1 MTKAE
6 LIRKLAK
13 NSGIPDQDA
22 KIFFELLLKRISS
35 DTKIGQSLFLND
47 FGYFYLIKGSIKKPV
62 YSYNANEVSEEE
74 IDLILFSEESDLKN
88 SDTKGLVFS
97 IPFSDDDDFHPIDA
111 AFSLSIGK
119 PLIPLRGVPFDDIYI
134 PTSGYEYRRLI
145 ESKVDKVISNA
156 VIAELAESFPIL
168 VIDARSYN
176 SNQVQLK
183 WTDTAEAET
192 SEKVI
197 PDEQPVQKTEL
208 SEYEKQTQEL
218 KNIAWD
224 FGEDLSQQ
232 IEAESIL
239 DIADEKISFDLNQK
253 KNETTQDEI
262 KQEKFNEE
270 NTETLIE
277 ESFIEIGEKDLT
289 KPVEISLSENADTE
303 SSEKLDELLNFNENT
318 IEVKNEDADV
328 ISTESSEPLLI
339 QSDISG
345 NSDELLID
353 EIQIDEIQIDGIQND
368 DTSEQTI
375 EITETPDSDEDKQFW
390 ENTSKYFETYIPNKS
405 QGESKEDEAAAS
417 SDNEIINEDHN
428 HSEEIKEDTYP
439 ELSEAENES
448 DSNLQEETNRNDI
461 SDVESIEEDEEA
473 VKEQT
478 EQKAEYYE
486 PVEKKNYLPFII
498 FPLIVIVLSLA
509 LYWYLEFFQKKE
521 IPVKNVNISL
531 NTANTTV
538 IKRDYDIPVSTPYPL
553 QTEGTTLNQNAATS
567 EEVVKEDVKKED
579 VVINEQID
587 KQPEVKIEKKEVKP
601 EPPAKIP
608 DIKPLSSTTTTLT
621 KPKALNVGNNIF
633 KYGDYFVVQV
643 ASFRASSI
651 SENEAGKYRNKG
663 YNAFVETAE
672 IQGRGTWYRV
682 RVGNFSTKEEAQN
695 FINKNIRP

>member
-35 DTKIGQSLFLND
+35 DTKIGQSLFLNG

-62 YSYNANEVSEEE
+62 YSYNDNEVSEEE

-183 WTDTAEAET
+183 WTDTADAET

-253 KNETTQDEI
+253 KDETTQDEI

-318 IEVKNEDADV
+318 SEVKNEDADV
-328 ISTESSEPLLI
+328 ISSESSEPLLI

-353 EIQIDEIQIDGIQND
+353 EIQIDEIQND

-405 QGESKEDEAAAS
+405 QGESKDVEAAVS

-448 DSNLQEETNRNDI
+448 ASNLQEETNRNDI

-601 EPPAKIP
+601 EPPAIIP

>member
-35 DTKIGQSLFLND
+35 DTKIGQSLFLNG

>member
-35 DTKIGQSLFLND
+35 DTKIGQSLFLNG

-62 YSYNANEVSEEE
+62 YSYNDNQVSEEE

-119 PLIPLRGVPFDDIYI
+119 PLIPLRGVPFDNIYI

-183 WTDTAEAET
+183 WTDTADAET

-253 KNETTQDEI
+253 KDETTQDEI

-328 ISTESSEPLLI
+328 ISSESSEPLLI

-405 QGESKEDEAAAS
+405 QGESKEVEATAS

-448 DSNLQEETNRNDI
+448 ASNLQEETNRNDI

-579 VVINEQID
+579 VVINEQVD

-601 EPPAKIP
+601 EPPAIIP
-608 DIKPLSSTTTTLT
+608 DLKPLSSTTTTLT

>member
-35 DTKIGQSLFLND
+35 DTKIGQSLFLNG

-62 YSYNANEVSEEE
+62 YSYNDNEVSEEE

-183 WTDTAEAET
+183 WTDTADAET

-253 KNETTQDEI
+253 KDETTQDEI

-328 ISTESSEPLLI
+328 ISSESSEPLLI

-353 EIQIDEIQIDGIQND
+353 EIQIDEIQND

-405 QGESKEDEAAAS
+405 QGESKDVEAAVS

-448 DSNLQEETNRNDI
+448 ASNLQEETNRNDI

-579 VVINEQID
+579 VVINEQVD

-601 EPPAKIP
+601 EPPAIIP

>member
-35 DTKIGQSLFLND
+35 DTKIGQSLFLNG

-183 WTDTAEAET
+183 WTDTADAET

-253 KNETTQDEI
+253 KDETTQDEI

-318 IEVKNEDADV
+318 SEVKNEDADV
-328 ISTESSEPLLI
+328 ISSESSEPLLI

-405 QGESKEDEAAAS
+405 QGESKEDEAAS

>member
-35 DTKIGQSLFLND
+35 DTKIGQSLFLNG

-183 WTDTAEAET
+183 WTDTADAET

-253 KNETTQDEI
+253 KDETTQDEI

-328 ISTESSEPLLI
+328 ISSESSEPLLI

-405 QGESKEDEAAAS
+405 QGESKEVEATAS

-448 DSNLQEETNRNDI
+448 ASNLQEETNRNDI

-579 VVINEQID
+579 VVINEQVD
-587 KQPEVKIEKKEVKP
+587 KQPEVKIEKKEIKP

-608 DIKPLSSTTTTLT
+608 DLKPLSSTTTTLT

>member
-35 DTKIGQSLFLND
+35 DTKIGQSLFLNG

-62 YSYNANEVSEEE
+62 YSYNDNEVSEEE

-183 WTDTAEAET
+183 WTDTADAET

-253 KNETTQDEI
+253 KDETTQDEI

-318 IEVKNEDADV
+318 SEVKNEDADV
-328 ISTESSEPLLI
+328 ISSESSEPLLI

-353 EIQIDEIQIDGIQND
+353 EIQIDEIQND

-405 QGESKEDEAAAS
+405 QGESKDVEAAVS

-448 DSNLQEETNRNDI
+448 ASNLQEETNRNDI

-579 VVINEQID
+579 VVINEQVD

-601 EPPAKIP
+601 EPPAIIP

>member
-35 DTKIGQSLFLND
+35 DTKIGQSLFLNG

-183 WTDTAEAET
+183 WTDTADAET

-253 KNETTQDEI
+253 KDETTQDEI

-318 IEVKNEDADV
+318 SEVKNEDADV
-328 ISTESSEPLLI
+328 ISSESSEPLLI

-405 QGESKEDEAAAS
+405 QGESKEDEAAS

-448 DSNLQEETNRNDI
+448 ASNLQEETNRNDI

-608 DIKPLSSTTTTLT
+608 DIKPLSSTTTTLA

>member
-35 DTKIGQSLFLND
+35 DTKIGQSLFLNG

-62 YSYNANEVSEEE
+62 YSYNDNQVSEEE

-183 WTDTAEAET
+183 WTDTADAET

-253 KNETTQDEI
+253 KDETTQDEI

-318 IEVKNEDADV
+318 SEVKNEDADV
-328 ISTESSEPLLI
+328 ISSESSEPLLI

-601 EPPAKIP
+601 EPPAIIP

>member
-35 DTKIGQSLFLND
+35 DTKIGQSLFLNG

-62 YSYNANEVSEEE
+62 YSYNDNEVSEEE

-183 WTDTAEAET
+183 WTDTADAET

-253 KNETTQDEI
+253 KDETTQDEI

-328 ISTESSEPLLI
+328 ISSESSEPLLI

-345 NSDELLID
+345 NSDELL
-353 EIQIDEIQIDGIQND
+353 IDEIQIDGIQND

-405 QGESKEDEAAAS
+405 QGESKDVEAAVS

-448 DSNLQEETNRNDI
+448 ASNLQEETNRNDI

-601 EPPAKIP
+601 EPPAIIP

>member
-35 DTKIGQSLFLND
+35 DTKIGQSLFLNG

-62 YSYNANEVSEEE
+62 YSYNDNEVSEEE

-119 PLIPLRGVPFDDIYI
+119 PLIPLRGVPFDNIYI

-183 WTDTAEAET
+183 WTDTADAET

-253 KNETTQDEI
+253 KDETTQDEI

-318 IEVKNEDADV
+318 SEVKNEDADV
-328 ISTESSEPLLI
+328 ISSESSEPLLI

-405 QGESKEDEAAAS
+405 QGESKDVEAAVS

-448 DSNLQEETNRNDI
+448 ASNLQEETNRNDI

-579 VVINEQID
+579 VVINEQVD

-601 EPPAKIP
+601 EPPAIIP

>member
-35 DTKIGQSLFLND
+35 DTKIGQSLFMND

-183 WTDTAEAET
+183 WTDTADAET

-253 KNETTQDEI
+253 KDETTQDEI

-318 IEVKNEDADV
+318 SEVKNEDADV

-405 QGESKEDEAAAS
+405 QGESKEVEATAS

-521 IPVKNVNISL
+521 IPVKNINISL

>member
-448 DSNLQEETNRNDI
+448 ASNLQEETNRNDI

>member
-35 DTKIGQSLFLND
+35 DTKIGQSLFLNG

-62 YSYNANEVSEEE
+62 YSYNDNEVSEEE

-183 WTDTAEAET
+183 WTDTADAET

-253 KNETTQDEI
+253 KDETTQDEI

-328 ISTESSEPLLI
+328 ISSESSEPLLI

-353 EIQIDEIQIDGIQND
+353 EIQIDEIQND

-405 QGESKEDEAAAS
+405 QGESKEVEATAS

-448 DSNLQEETNRNDI
+448 ASNLQEETNRNDI

-579 VVINEQID
+579 VVINEQVD

-601 EPPAKIP
+601 EPPAIIP

>member
-35 DTKIGQSLFLND
+35 DTKIGQSLFLNG

-183 WTDTAEAET
+183 WTDTADAET

-253 KNETTQDEI
+253 KDETTQDEI

-318 IEVKNEDADV
+318 SEVKNEDADV
-328 ISTESSEPLLI
+328 ISSESSEPLLI

-345 NSDELLID
+345 NSDELMID

-405 QGESKEDEAAAS
+405 QGESKEVEATAS

-448 DSNLQEETNRNDI
+448 ASNLQEETNRNDI

-587 KQPEVKIEKKEVKP
+587 KQPEVKIEKKEIKP

-608 DIKPLSSTTTTLT
+608 DIKPLSSTTTTLA

>member
-62 YSYNANEVSEEE
+62 YSYNDNEVSEEE

-183 WTDTAEAET
+183 WTDTADAET

-601 EPPAKIP
+601 EPPAIIP

>member
-35 DTKIGQSLFLND
+35 DTKIGQSLFLNG

-62 YSYNANEVSEEE
+62 YSYNDNQVSEEE

-183 WTDTAEAET
+183 WTDTADAET

-253 KNETTQDEI
+253 KDETTQDEI

-328 ISTESSEPLLI
+328 ISSESSEPLLI

-448 DSNLQEETNRNDI
+448 ASNLQEETNRNDI

-601 EPPAKIP
+601 EPPAIIP
-608 DIKPLSSTTTTLT
+608 DLKPLSSTTTTLT

>member
-35 DTKIGQSLFLND
+35 DTKIGQSLFLNG

-62 YSYNANEVSEEE
+62 YSYNDNQVSEEE

-183 WTDTAEAET
+183 WTDTADAET

-253 KNETTQDEI
+253 KDETTQDEI

-328 ISTESSEPLLI
+328 ISSESSEPLLI

-345 NSDELLID
+345 NSDELL
-353 EIQIDEIQIDGIQND
+353 IDEIQIDGIQND

-405 QGESKEDEAAAS
+405 QGESKEVEATAS

-448 DSNLQEETNRNDI
+448 ASNLQEETNRNDI

-579 VVINEQID
+579 VVINEQVD
-587 KQPEVKIEKKEVKP
+587 KQPEVKIEKKEIKP

-608 DIKPLSSTTTTLT
+608 DLKPLSSTTTTLT

>member
-253 KNETTQDEI
+253 KDETTQDEI

>member
-35 DTKIGQSLFLND
+35 DTKIGQSLFLNG

-62 YSYNANEVSEEE
+62 YSYNDNQVSEEE

-183 WTDTAEAET
+183 WTDTADAET

-253 KNETTQDEI
+253 KDETTQDEI

-318 IEVKNEDADV
+318 SEVKNEDADV
-328 ISTESSEPLLI
+328 ISSESSEPLLI

-353 EIQIDEIQIDGIQND
+353 EIQIDEIQND

-405 QGESKEDEAAAS
+405 QGESKDVEAAVS

-448 DSNLQEETNRNDI
+448 ASNLQEETNRNDI

-579 VVINEQID
+579 VVINEQVD

-601 EPPAKIP
+601 EPPAIIP

>member
-35 DTKIGQSLFLND
+35 DTKIGQSLFLNG

-62 YSYNANEVSEEE
+62 YSYNDNEVSEEE

-119 PLIPLRGVPFDDIYI
+119 PLIPLRGVPFDNIYI

-183 WTDTAEAET
+183 WTDTADAET

-253 KNETTQDEI
+253 KDETTQDEI

-328 ISTESSEPLLI
+328 ISSESSEPLLI

-601 EPPAKIP
+601 EPPAIIP
-608 DIKPLSSTTTTLT
+608 DLKPLSSTTTTLT

>member
-35 DTKIGQSLFLND
+35 DTKIGQSLFLNG

-62 YSYNANEVSEEE
+62 YSYNDNEVSEEE

-183 WTDTAEAET
+183 WTDTADAET

-253 KNETTQDEI
+253 KDETTQDEI

-328 ISTESSEPLLI
+328 ISSESSEPLLI

-405 QGESKEDEAAAS
+405 QGESKDVEAAVS

-448 DSNLQEETNRNDI
+448 ASNLQEETNRNDI

-579 VVINEQID
+579 VVINEQVD

-601 EPPAKIP
+601 EPPAIIP

>member
-35 DTKIGQSLFLND
+35 DTKIGQSLFLNG

-62 YSYNANEVSEEE
+62 YSYNDNQVSEEE

-183 WTDTAEAET
+183 WTDTADAET

-253 KNETTQDEI
+253 KDETTQDEI

-328 ISTESSEPLLI
+328 ISSESSEPLLI

-405 QGESKEDEAAAS
+405 QGESKEVEATAS

-448 DSNLQEETNRNDI
+448 ASNLQEETNRNDI

-579 VVINEQID
+579 VVINEQVD
-587 KQPEVKIEKKEVKP
+587 KQPEVKIEKKEIKP

-608 DIKPLSSTTTTLT
+608 DLKPLSSTTTTLT

>member
-35 DTKIGQSLFLND
+35 DTKIGQSLFLNG

-62 YSYNANEVSEEE
+62 YSYNDNEVSEEE

-183 WTDTAEAET
+183 WTDTADAET

-253 KNETTQDEI
+253 KDETTQDEI

-303 SSEKLDELLNFNENT
+303 SSEKLDELLNFNKNT
-318 IEVKNEDADV
+318 SEVKNEDADV
-328 ISTESSEPLLI
+328 ISSESSEPLLI

-353 EIQIDEIQIDGIQND
+353 EIQIDEIQND

-405 QGESKEDEAAAS
+405 QGESKDVEAAVS

-448 DSNLQEETNRNDI
+448 ASNLQEETNRNDI

-579 VVINEQID
+579 VVINEQVD

-601 EPPAKIP
+601 EPPAIIP

>member
-35 DTKIGQSLFLND
+35 DTKIGQSLFLNG

-62 YSYNANEVSEEE
+62 YSYNDNEVSEEE

-183 WTDTAEAET
+183 WTDTADAET

-253 KNETTQDEI
+253 KDETTQDEI

-328 ISTESSEPLLI
+328 ISSESSEPLLI

-353 EIQIDEIQIDGIQND
+353 EIQIDEIQND

-405 QGESKEDEAAAS
+405 QGESKDVEAAVS

-448 DSNLQEETNRNDI
+448 ASNLQEETNRNDI

-579 VVINEQID
+579 VVINEQVD
-587 KQPEVKIEKKEVKP
+587 KQPEVKIEKKEIKP

-608 DIKPLSSTTTTLT
+608 DLKPLSSTTTTLT

>member
-183 WTDTAEAET
+183 WTDTADAET

-253 KNETTQDEI
+253 KDETTQDEI

>member
-35 DTKIGQSLFLND
+35 DTKIGQSLFLNG

-62 YSYNANEVSEEE
+62 YSYNDNQVSEEE

-183 WTDTAEAET
+183 WTDTADAET

-253 KNETTQDEI
+253 KDETTQDEI

-328 ISTESSEPLLI
+328 ISSESSEPLLI

-579 VVINEQID
+579 VVINEQVD
-587 KQPEVKIEKKEVKP
+587 KQPEVKIEKKEIKP

-608 DIKPLSSTTTTLT
+608 DLKPLSSTTTTLT

>member
-35 DTKIGQSLFLND
+35 DTKIGQSLFLNG

-62 YSYNANEVSEEE
+62 YSYNDNEVSEEE

-119 PLIPLRGVPFDDIYI
+119 PLIPLRGVPFDNIYI

-183 WTDTAEAET
+183 WTDTADAET

-253 KNETTQDEI
+253 KDETTQDEI

-328 ISTESSEPLLI
+328 ISSESSEPLLI

-405 QGESKEDEAAAS
+405 QGESKEVEATAS

-448 DSNLQEETNRNDI
+448 ASNLQEETNRNDI

-579 VVINEQID
+579 VVINEQVD
-587 KQPEVKIEKKEVKP
+587 KQPEVKIEKKEIKP

-608 DIKPLSSTTTTLT
+608 DLKPLSSTTTTLT

>member
-35 DTKIGQSLFLND
+35 DTKIGQSLFLNG

-62 YSYNANEVSEEE
+62 YSYNDNEVSEEE

-183 WTDTAEAET
+183 WTDTADAET

-253 KNETTQDEI
+253 KDETTQDEI

-289 KPVEISLSENADTE
+289 KPVEVSLSENADTE
-303 SSEKLDELLNFNENT
+303 SSEKLDELLSFNENT
-318 IEVKNEDADV
+318 SEVKNEDADV
-328 ISTESSEPLLI
+328 ISSESSEPLLI

-601 EPPAKIP
+601 EPPAIIP

-633 KYGDYFVVQV
+633 KYGDYYVVQV

>member
-35 DTKIGQSLFLND
+35 DTKIGQSLFLNG

-62 YSYNANEVSEEE
+62 YSYNDNEVSEEE

-183 WTDTAEAET
+183 WTDTADAET

-253 KNETTQDEI
+253 KDETTQDEI

-328 ISTESSEPLLI
+328 ISSESSEPLLI

-405 QGESKEDEAAAS
+405 QGESKEVEATAS

-448 DSNLQEETNRNDI
+448 ASNLQEETNRNDI

-579 VVINEQID
+579 VVINEQVD
-587 KQPEVKIEKKEVKP
+587 KQPEVKIEKKEIKP

-608 DIKPLSSTTTTLT
+608 DLKPLSSTTTTLT

>member
-35 DTKIGQSLFLND
+35 DTKIGQSLFLNG

-62 YSYNANEVSEEE
+62 YSYNDNEVSEEE

-183 WTDTAEAET
+183 WTDTADAET

-253 KNETTQDEI
+253 KDETTQDEI

-318 IEVKNEDADV
+318 SEVKNEDADV
-328 ISTESSEPLLI
+328 ISSESSEPLLI

-345 NSDELLID
+345 NSDELMID

-405 QGESKEDEAAAS
+405 QGESKDVEAAVS

-448 DSNLQEETNRNDI
+448 ASNLQEETNRNDI

-587 KQPEVKIEKKEVKP
+587 KQPEVKIEKKEIKP

-608 DIKPLSSTTTTLT
+608 DIKPLSSTTTTLA

>member
-35 DTKIGQSLFLND
+35 DTKIGQSLFLNG

-119 PLIPLRGVPFDDIYI
+119 PLIPLRGVPFDNIYI

-183 WTDTAEAET
+183 WTDTADAET

-253 KNETTQDEI
+253 KDETTQDEI

-328 ISTESSEPLLI
+328 ISSESSEPLLI

-405 QGESKEDEAAAS
+405 QGESKEVEATAS

-448 DSNLQEETNRNDI
+448 ASNLQEETNRNDI

-579 VVINEQID
+579 VVINEQVD
-587 KQPEVKIEKKEVKP
+587 KQPEVKIEKKEIKP

-608 DIKPLSSTTTTLT
+608 DLKPLSSTTTTLT

>member
-35 DTKIGQSLFLND
+35 DTKIGQSLFLNG

-62 YSYNANEVSEEE
+62 YSYNDNQVSEEE

-183 WTDTAEAET
+183 WTDTADAET

-253 KNETTQDEI
+253 KDETTQDEI

-318 IEVKNEDADV
+318 SEVKNEDADV
-328 ISTESSEPLLI
+328 ISSESSEPLLI

-345 NSDELLID
+345 NSDELL
-353 EIQIDEIQIDGIQND
+353 IDEIQIDGIQND

-405 QGESKEDEAAAS
+405 QGESKEVEATVS

-448 DSNLQEETNRNDI
+448 ASNLQEETNRNDI

-608 DIKPLSSTTTTLT
+608 DLKPLSSTTTTLT

>member
-35 DTKIGQSLFLND
+35 DTKIGQSLFLNG

-183 WTDTAEAET
+183 WTDTADAET

-253 KNETTQDEI
+253 KDETTQDEI

-328 ISTESSEPLLI
+328 ISSESSEPLLI

-448 DSNLQEETNRNDI
+448 D
-461 SDVESIEEDEEA
+461 
-473 VKEQT
+473 
-478 EQKAEYYE
+478 
-486 PVEKKNYLPFII
+486 
-498 FPLIVIVLSLA
+498 
-509 LYWYLEFFQKKE
+509 
-521 IPVKNVNISL
+521 
-531 NTANTTV
+531 
-538 IKRDYDIPVSTPYPL
+538 
-553 QTEGTTLNQNAATS
+553 
-567 EEVVKEDVKKED
+567 
-579 VVINEQID
+579 
-587 KQPEVKIEKKEVKP
+587 
-601 EPPAKIP
+601 
-608 DIKPLSSTTTTLT
+608 
-621 KPKALNVGNNIF
+621 
-633 KYGDYFVVQV
+633 
-643 ASFRASSI
+643 
-651 SENEAGKYRNKG
+651 
-663 YNAFVETAE
+663 
-672 IQGRGTWYRV
+672 
-682 RVGNFSTKEEAQN
+682 
-695 FINKNIRP
+695 